1 MGEWKLAETPYKI
14 PLSFMLLS
22 LSLSLSRMRAM
33 VRGGEPVDLY
43 FFDKWAWVDVFCSDG
58 LREDE

>member
-1 MGEWKLAETPYKI
+1 
-14 PLSFMLLS
+14 
-22 LSLSLSRMRAM
+22 MRAM